1 MGIFKSPKMC
11 RLYSV
16 YCTVEKSEI
25 LSQECD
31 KIFRDT
37 CQLNT
42 LDLWSQL
49 ELNNEKRKYDSRYY
63 HLVFLGTLGNDKRRK
78 TGMSK
83 DTFFASFFSSSIG
96 LLTKTTEQKW
106 DEEEKKEKELKNV

>member
-1 MGIFKSPKMC
+1 MQSASTSYLSEANQLFSKFRNDPCHDNMGIFKSPKMC

-42 LDLWSQL
+42 LDL
-49 ELNNEKRKYDSRYY
+49 
-63 HLVFLGTLGNDKRRK
+63 
-78 TGMSK
+78 
-83 DTFFASFFSSSIG
+83 
-96 LLTKTTEQKW
+96 
-106 DEEEKKEKELKNV
+106 